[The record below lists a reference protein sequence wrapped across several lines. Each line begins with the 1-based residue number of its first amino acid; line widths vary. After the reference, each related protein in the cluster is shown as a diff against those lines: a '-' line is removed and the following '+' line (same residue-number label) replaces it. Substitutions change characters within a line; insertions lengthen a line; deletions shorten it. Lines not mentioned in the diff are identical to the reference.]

1 MKATNWI
8 TAAPG
13 VRYRKHST
21 RKHGARLDRYFTL
34 RFSVGGK
41 QVEEAL
47 GWAAEG
53 WTVAKAQ
60 EKLAELRKARRTGQG
75 PTTLR
80 EEAEANR
87 RAAQQRAEEDA
98 ANARRLRTVGHLWDR
113 YSKEVVAIENSREL

>member
-13 VRYRKHST
+13 VRCRKHLT

-47 GWAAEG
+47 GWASEG

-75 PTTLR
+75 HITLR

-87 RAAQQRAEEDA
+87 RAARQRPEDEA
-98 ANARRLRTVGHLWDR
+98 ALARRQRTVGHLWDR
-113 YSKEVVAIENSREL
+113 YSKEVMAIENSREL